1 MQTLPNKIRLDSA
14 MNQTPSDSTCTE
26 EQMERIS
33 EQGWANGASCSS
45 RLGVGEEPC
54 GEGVSQSEREGLLSE
69 REGLLS
75 EREDIQSEREGLSC
89 VDGDYDPQPEHD
101 PKELGRRGEKAA
113 VNFLKRQGYE
123 ILETNWSCFAGEADI
138 IAREGDVLCFVEV
151 KTRSNTEHGFP
162 SEAVNAKKRDR
173 YERIAACYLKDYDT
187 VDVSVR
193 FDIISIL
200 VLSEHRAFLR
210 FHINAFG
217 ID

>member
-45 RLGVGEEPC
+45 RLGIGEEPC
-54 GEGVSQSEREGLLSE
+54 GEGVSQSEREGL
-69 REGLLS
+69 
-75 EREDIQSEREGLSC
+75 QSEREGLSC
-89 VDGDYDPQPEHD
+89 VDGNYDPQPEHD

-113 VNFLKRQGYE
+113 VNFLKRHGYE

>member
-54 GEGVSQSEREGLLSE
+54 GEGVSQSERE
-69 REGLLS
+69 
-75 EREDIQSEREGLSC
+75 DIQSEREGLSC

-113 VNFLKRQGYE
+113 VNFLKRHGYE